1 MSGISSQVIRCA
13 VVGTGAL
20 GSIHARVL
28 SKLPGADLVGVHD
41 VDPNRAAEVA
51 KKWRVPVLQTLDD
64 VAEQAEAVVVAVP
77 TSFHL
82 AVARLLLEAG
92 CHCLVEKPLAVDP
105 EQARTLVAVARA
117 NDVRLMVGHVERFN
131 PAVVAVLDHGLSP
144 RFLEAQRVSPFPF
157 RSTDVGV
164 VLDMMIHDI
173 DLILHLVRSPVKA
186 VHAVGVGVIGT
197 TEDMANAR
205 LVFENG
211 AVANVTAS
219 RLALK
224 TERKLRF
231 FAEDTYVTLDFHKKS
246 GRIIH
251 LADGV
256 RDDIAS
262 GRLKLEGMSP
272 LEATVKRLVK
282 TRSLKVKTR
291 DEPLGLENEEFLA
304 AIREGRDPAV
314 TGEHGLAAM
323 ETAAKVV
330 ESIAKTR
337 EESGS

>member
-1 MSGISSQVIRCA
+1 MPPPIRCA
-13 VVGTGAL
+13 VVGAGAL

-28 SKLPGADLVGVHD
+28 AKLPGAELVGIHD
-41 VDPNRAAEVA
+41 VDGGRAREAA
-51 KKWRVPVLQTLDD
+51 KKWKVAALPSLDD
-64 VAEQAEAVVVAVP
+64 VAERAEAVIVAVP
-77 TSFHL
+77 TTSHL
-82 AVARLLLEAG
+82 EVARPLLEAG
-92 CHCLVEKPLAVDP
+92 RHCLVEKPLAVDP
-105 EQARTLVAVARA
+105 VEARTLVEVARE

-131 PAVVAVLDHGLSP
+131 PAVVAVLEHDLEP
-144 RFLEAQRVSPFPF
+144 RFLEAHRVSPFPF
-157 RSTDVGV
+157 RSSDVGV

-186 VHAVGVGVIGT
+186 VHAVGVGVLGT
-197 TEDMANAR
+197 TEDMANVR

-231 FAEDTYVTLDFHKKS
+231 FAEDTYVTLNFHKKS
-246 GRIIH
+246 GRLIR
-251 LADGV
+251 LAPGV

-262 GRLKLEGMSP
+262 GALRLEGMSP

-282 TRSLKVKTR
+282 TQSLKVRAK
-291 DEPLGLENEEFLA
+291 DEPLRLEDEEFLA

-314 TGEHGLAAM
+314 TGEHGVLAM

-330 ESIAKTR
+330 ASIAETR
-337 EESGS
+337 EAAG

>member
-1 MSGISSQVIRCA
+1 M
-13 VVGTGAL
+13 
-20 GSIHARVL
+20 
-28 SKLPGADLVGVHD
+28 
-41 VDPNRAAEVA
+41 
-51 KKWRVPVLQTLDD
+51 
-64 VAEQAEAVVVAVP
+64 
-77 TSFHL
+77 
-82 AVARLLLEAG
+82 
-92 CHCLVEKPLAVDP
+92 VEKPLAVDP
-105 EQARTLVAVARA
+105 VEARTLVEVARE

-131 PAVVAVLDHGLSP
+131 PAVVAVLEHDLEP
-144 RFLEAQRVSPFPF
+144 RFLEAHRVSPFPF
-157 RSTDVGV
+157 RSSDVGV

-186 VHAVGVGVIGT
+186 VHAVGVGVLGT
-197 TEDMANAR
+197 TEDMANVR

-231 FAEDTYVTLDFHKKS
+231 FAEDTYVTLNFHKKS
-246 GRIIH
+246 GRLIR
-251 LADGV
+251 LAPGV

-262 GRLKLEGMSP
+262 GALRLEGMSP

-282 TRSLKVKTR
+282 TQSLKVRAK
-291 DEPLGLENEEFLA
+291 DEPLRLEDEEFLA

-314 TGEHGLAAM
+314 TGEHGVLAM

-330 ESIAKTR
+330 ASIAETR
-337 EESGS
+337 EAAG